1 VYDFIEYLGDA
12 ALVNKTIGTAIYTG
26 ILTDSGSFRFP
37 NVTAHVHIIVAA
49 LLTAGVDHSR
59 IHSNIYDTF
68 TEKRLRF
75 FGHCIKEKMVV
86 LHDFRSAYISVN
98 KEELKTYGIITG
110 DTEGLVNFPMGINDV
125 NFVGLIVEREGIIKL
140 SLRSKGNFPANEFAA
155 KYFNGGGHFNAA
167 GGNFRGSL
175 EEAVNIFLNG
185 LNEYKSLL
193 NTV

>member
-1 VYDFIEYLGDA
+1 
-12 ALVNKTIGTAIYTG
+12 
-26 ILTDSGSFRFP
+26 
-37 NVTAHVHIIVAA
+37 
-49 LLTAGVDHSR
+49 
-59 IHSNIYDTF
+59 
-68 TEKRLRF
+68 
-75 FGHCIKEKMVV
+75 
-86 LHDFRSAYISVN
+86 VN